1 MAILE
6 PSWNWPIGRKD
17 MELYG
22 ETGAIYVEN
31 KTDMMVRISEGY
43 DGYNERKVKLVERA
57 KPFDD
62 PFSVFASVIKGELV
76 LEPFDP
82 YSLEN
87 NMITMKILQAAI
99 ENAKTNKTVL
109 LD

>member
-22 ETGAIYVEN
+22 ETGAIYAEN
-31 KTDMMVRISEGY
+31 KTNMSIRISEGY
-43 DGYNERKVKLVERA
+43 DGFSEEKIILSDRA
-57 KPFDD
+57 NPFDD
-62 PFSVFASVIKGELV
+62 PFSVFASVINGELR

-87 NMITMKILQAAI
+87 NMITMEILQAAL
-99 ENAKTNKTVL
+99 ESSKTNKTVIL
-109 LD
+109 K

>member
-1 MAILE
+1 M
-6 PSWNWPIGRKD
+6 
-17 MELYG
+17 
-22 ETGAIYVEN
+22 V
-31 KTDMMVRISEGY
+31 VRISEGY
-43 DGYNERKVKLVERA
+43 DGYTEEKIKLSERE

-62 PFSVFASVIKGELV
+62 PFSVFASVINGELV

-99 ENAKTNKTVL
+99 ESAKTNKTVVW
-109 LD
+109 D